1 MCYAVNWEKPG
12 KSHLPTL
19 PSPYPNF
26 SLLPRCLTA
35 GKKSTMGL
43 YWIAFSRY
51 HFLKIGRHLL
61 EEVIILC

>member
-1 MCYAVNWEKPG
+1 MQSTG
-12 KSHLPTL
+12 KSQVSPIHPHSPLPTPISL
-19 PSPYPNF
+19 FYPDV
-26 SLLPRCLTA
+26 SLQE
-35 GKKSTMGL
+35 KKFTMGL